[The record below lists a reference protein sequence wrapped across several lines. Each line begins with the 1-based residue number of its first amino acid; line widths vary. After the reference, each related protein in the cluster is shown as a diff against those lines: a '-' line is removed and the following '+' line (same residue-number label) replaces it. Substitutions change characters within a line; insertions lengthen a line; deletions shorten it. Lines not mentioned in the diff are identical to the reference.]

1 VKGRLF
7 EAVAFDEPATVSVG
21 DGGTV
26 DGYEEKY
33 ACRAEFIYSR
43 GSEVVD
49 AARLEGR
56 AIYKVKIRSSAA
68 ARAIR
73 TDWQMR
79 DTRRSVTY
87 NIREIDAISDRQ
99 WIFIV
104 VESGVAT

>member
-1 VKGRLF
+1 MKGRLI
-7 EAVAFDEPATVSVG
+7 EAVAFDEPVSDSTG

-33 ACRAEFIYSR
+33 ACRAGFIYSR
-43 GSEVVD
+43 GSEAVD

-73 TDWQMR
+73 PDWQMR
-79 DTRRSVTY
+79 DTRRSVDY
-87 NIREIDAISDRQ
+87 NIRGIDAITDRH
-99 WIFIV
+99 WIYIV

>member
-1 VKGRLF
+1 MKGRLF

-79 DTRRSVTY
+79 RSVTY